1 VGAEDAGASTS
12 TVAIDLGRTA
22 LKGRAPLAIRLGWPL
37 GLLHL
42 GLSDTCCPT
51 AALHKK
57 LGVGACLPRNCP
69 LYSGTSELPANPFFA
84 TVVDEK
90 CRCPSPQTC
99 DE

>member
-1 VGAEDAGASTS
+1 M
-12 TVAIDLGRTA
+12 
-22 LKGRAPLAIRLGWPL
+22 KGRAPLAIRLGWPL
-37 GLLHL
+37 GMLH

-57 LGVGACLPRNCP
+57 PGVGACLPGNCP

-84 TVVDEK
+84 TVVDGK
-90 CRCPSPQTC
+90 CRCPSPQTG